1 MAMVATTAQPGAGS
15 GVGHGAAV
23 GLVALAGFL
32 WLLIPILAL
41 VDGAGGAPVTG
52 VTAPLAL
59 AAAVATAGLAGL
71 GYAVLTRQG
80 WGAAAATTLILVV
93 LAHPLTLYMVTA
105 APVALALVVVLA
117 VLVMAIHRLAEVGD
131 VQAQIGLGL
140 TLCLAPLGGSVT
152 MALVLPVAV
161 GAALADRDGRRDL
174 RAFLSLLLVLL
185 LPLAI
190 TLAALELLPRRGVPL
205 TDLLTGLVLWRD
217 VVPALPGLAAGAIAT
232 GTITSLPLVGVLA
245 VVLARRPTLGAAM
258 TVVAALL
265 LPTHLELL
273 RQTVAT
279 DLPTWL
285 PSAGLLA
292 TTVAVCL
299 TERAGVGRR
308 GTLLAFLALA
318 TALTWIGPGPASR
331 GAWAEAVSQP
341 FTDLAVAV
349 AAACPGGSTAG
360 CLAVIGFGR

>member
-1 MAMVATTAQPGAGS
+1 MAMVGTTPPMTQPGS
-15 GVGHGAAV
+15 GHGAAI
-23 GLVALAGFL
+23 GLVGLAGFL

-41 VDGAGGAPVTG
+41 VRDTGAAPVAG
-52 VTAPLAL
+52 VAAPTAL

-80 WGAAAATTLILVV
+80 WGAAAATALVLIV
-93 LAHPLTLYMVTA
+93 LGHPLTLYMVTA

-117 VLVMAIHRLAEVGD
+117 ALVMAIHRLAEVGD

-140 TLCLAPLGGSVT
+140 TLCLAPLGGSIT
-152 MALVLPVAV
+152 MALVLPVAI

-205 TDLLTGLVLWRD
+205 ADLLAGLVLWRD
-217 VVPALPGLAAGAIAT
+217 VALALPGLTVGAIAA
-232 GTITSLPLVGVLA
+232 GTVTSLPLVGVLA
-245 VVLARRPTLGAAM
+245 VVLVGRPTVGAAA
-258 TVVAALL
+258 TVLAALL
-265 LPTHLELL
+265 LPAHLELL
-273 RQTVAT
+273 RQTVAVT
-279 DLPTWL
+279 LPDWL

-299 TERAGVGRR
+299 TERAGAGRR
-308 GTLLAFLALA
+308 GTLLTFFALA
-318 TALTWIGPGPASR
+318 AALTWVGPGPASR
-331 GAWAEAVSQP
+331 GAWAEAVSHP
-341 FTDLAVAV
+341 FSDLATAV
-349 AAACPGGSTAG
+349 GAICPGGAPAG
-360 CLAVIGFGR
+360 CLAALGIGR